1 MKEKMSDKLKP
12 CQKCGSYN
20 VGVKDS
26 YGSLFP
32 SRIKTWAY
40 CRVCGFKGPV
50 VILRDS
56 NNLGQLDL
64 EIEKAIKAWNRR
76 ADDEG

>member
-1 MKEKMSDKLKP
+1 MSDKLKP
-12 CQKCGSYN
+12 CKKCGSYN

-56 NNLGQLDL
+56 NAI
-64 EIEKAIKAWNRR
+64 EIERAIDAWNR
-76 ADDEG
+76 EGKRKRRSEKL